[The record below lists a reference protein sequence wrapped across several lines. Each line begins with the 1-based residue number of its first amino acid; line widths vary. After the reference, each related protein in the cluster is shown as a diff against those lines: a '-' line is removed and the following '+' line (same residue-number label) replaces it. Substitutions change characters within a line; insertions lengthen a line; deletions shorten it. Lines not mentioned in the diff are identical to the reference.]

1 MALPQFRQDGTL
13 PVGEHNT
20 TWAEFA
26 SRFGGNNR
34 RKALLG
40 GLHSVLVELQR
51 VGCRTVWIDGSFV
64 TIKSEPKD
72 FDMCW
77 DSSGVDEAAL
87 DPVFF
92 IFANGRAAQKAK
104 YGGEMLPANAP
115 ADTQGTTYRQFFQQK
130 YGVAK
135 GIVRIDL

>member
-13 PVGEHNT
+13 PVGEHLT
-20 TWAEFA
+20 TWAEIA
-26 SRFGGNNR
+26 SRFGGNNHR
-34 RKALLG
+34 TALLV
-40 GLHSVLVELQR
+40 GLRSVLAELER
-51 VGCRTVWIDGSFV
+51 VGCTSAWIDGSFV
-64 TIKSEPKD
+64 TSKPEPND

-77 DSSGVDEAAL
+77 DARGVDDAGL

-92 IFANGRAAQKAK
+92 NFANKRAAQKAR
-104 YGGEMLPANAP
+104 YCGEMFPADAP
-115 ADTQGTTYRQFFQQK
+115 ADTQGTTYRQFFQQR

>member
-13 PVGEHNT
+13 PVGEHLA

-26 SRFGGNNR
+26 SRFGGTNHR
-34 RKALLG
+34 TALLG
-40 GLHSVLVELQR
+40 GLRSVLAELER
-51 VGCRTVWIDGSFV
+51 VGCPTAWIDGSFV
-64 TIKSEPKD
+64 TSKPEPND

-77 DSSGVDEAAL
+77 DARGVDDAGL

-92 IFANGRAAQKAK
+92 NFANKRAAQRAR
-104 YGGEMLPANAP
+104 YGGEMFPADAP
-115 ADTQGTTYRQFFQQK
+115 ADTQGTTYRQFFQQR